1 MLFPSCPWY
10 GVAANIDRAAMI
22 EANNRT
28 GLAVS
33 RNRLA
38 EFEKRQAV
46 RVQEG
51 RGCWYRAWD
60 AGPVVSAMWSTAQP
74 TRDVI

>member
-1 MLFPSCPWY
+1 
-10 GVAANIDRAAMI
+10 MI

-38 EFEKRQAV
+38 EFKKWQAV
-46 RVQEG
+46 RV
-51 RGCWYRAWD
+51 
-60 AGPVVSAMWSTAQP
+60 
-74 TRDVI
+74 